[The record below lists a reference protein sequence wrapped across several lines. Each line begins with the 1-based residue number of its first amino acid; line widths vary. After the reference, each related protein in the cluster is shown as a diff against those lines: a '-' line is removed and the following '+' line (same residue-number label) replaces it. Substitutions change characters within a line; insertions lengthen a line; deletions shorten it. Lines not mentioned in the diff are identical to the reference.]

1 MSFNHRIMFVFQ
13 LTFLPPLPLDLFK
26 VTSNEYLEGYIDF
39 KNKISYLNSGLSN
52 PVSITLAL

>member
-1 MSFNHRIMFVFQ
+1 MSFSHRIMFVFQ

-39 KNKISYLNSGLSN
+39 KNKISYLNSDTKS
-52 PVSITLAL
+52 VSSQFYLF